1 MNKYNY
7 LEIIY
12 GLQGMKKLIVILICV
27 TLFSVFS
34 VNAFAQSLYVNPAED
49 RLKSI
54 ENSKYVAS
62 SINILRN
69 SNGELISVVK
79 TDASKYLPH
88 PITDQFLDAQT
99 IQKEGILNGKNIE
112 MRQISVDYDYQNC
125 ITETYQIPGYSE
137 QCNWYHRAYVTSLGI
152 TSDIG
157 ERFEIF
163 RGLNH
168 SYTVKPGD
176 SVTSFWTII
185 RSD

>member
-1 MNKYNY
+1 
-7 LEIIY
+7 
-12 GLQGMKKLIVILICV
+12 MKKLVIFIIC
-27 TLFSVFS
+27 LAIFSVFS
-34 VNAFAQSLYVNPAED
+34 VNAFAQSVYVNPTED
-49 RLKSI
+49 KLKNI

-62 SINILRN
+62 SINVLRN

-79 TDASKYLPH
+79 TDASRYLPYS
-88 PITDQFLDAQT
+88 ITDQFLETQP
-99 IQKEGILNGKNIE
+99 IIKEGILNGKNIE

-137 QCNWYHRAYVTSLGI
+137 QCNWYHRAYVTSLAI
-152 TSDIG
+152 NNDKG

-168 SYTVKPGD
+168 SYTIKPSD